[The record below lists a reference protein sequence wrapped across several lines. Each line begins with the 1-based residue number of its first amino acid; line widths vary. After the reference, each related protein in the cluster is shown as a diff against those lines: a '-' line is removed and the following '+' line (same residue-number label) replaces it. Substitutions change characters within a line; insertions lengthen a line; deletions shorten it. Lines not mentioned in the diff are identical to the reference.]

1 MSDSAEFGICP
12 YCKKE
17 TQLERTYFR
26 YDIKC
31 ECHSPTHFEIVWH
44 CKDCKPIEPIE
55 TRITVRT
62 KNLSKRRI
70 KLEKIN
76 ESSL

>member
-1 MSDSAEFGICP
+1 MSGSSEFGVCK

-17 TQLERTYFR
+17 THLERTYFR

-31 ECHSPTHFEIVWH
+31 ECCSPSHVEIVWH
-44 CKDCKPIEPIE
+44 CKDCKPIEPSE
-55 TRITVRT
+55 TRIVLKT

-70 KLEKIN
+70 KLENLNNVGI
-76 ESSL
+76 